1 MKRHTQRSAPPRSAR
16 LALATALVLGSLA
29 ATAQAQQAD
38 PLAGIQWHLLNTGQ
52 TVPADTLPVAGND
65 LNVDGLFRNGIRGQ
79 GVTIAI
85 VDDGRPPFYHTCTSP
100 IRVIGVQQLVISPRD
115 GGALGGI
122 HGRTSGF
129 SDRRRAPARHPLEQ
143 PARFSHCAQRSA
155 IS

>member
-85 VDDGRPPFYHTCTSP
+85 VE
-100 IRVIGVQQLVISPRD
+100 
-115 GGALGGI
+115 
-122 HGRTSGF
+122 
-129 SDRRRAPARHPLEQ
+129 DRK
-143 PARFSHCAQRSA
+143 SVV
-155 IS
+155 